1 MRQLFRG
8 SNLHVQALT
17 FDLLVAYCADSL
29 CFFVVFGE
37 PVPIEVNCALGLD
50 AWKRWS
56 GGLLTI
62 KQLMVRFLKY
72 GFHASFPCVV
82 CSHSRE
88 CLLRQKVLVQSP
100 QPFERAT
107 VNHSTKEPAS
117 TLKPP
122 SKPLVN
128 RISKIFFNCLA
139 ALTLGYVLLLIP
151 ESHPPFPKGA
161 GKRPFVWNLNAFWSS
176 LEQQFNQNR
185 TAGCSGLE
193 TQLSAALSENN
204 RLLELI
210 ATKPLGPADPLF
222 TSLETNLF
230 NLAPLAAACP
240 ARLHDYIELVTR
252 TRAEVKRQSQSWD
265 SNAPSTRDRIYRLLF
280 GSRLALEEVMLQ
292 APANLDMPPAILG
305 TNEPSQTP
313 ALKIFGVTVHS
324 GDILVSRGGAPTS
337 ALIARGND
345 YPGNFS
351 HVALLHI
358 DDKTAQASLIESHIE
373 SGVGVSSLEK
383 YLEDKKLRI
392 MVLRLR
398 SNLPELLQDPMLPHR
413 VATAALQSAKGTH
426 IPYDFAMD
434 CRDHASQFCSEV
446 VSAAYEEAG
455 IRLWQ
460 GSTFIS
466 SPTVTAWLGSVGV
479 RHFETQEPA
488 DLEYDPQVTVVAE
501 WRDRS
506 TLLKAHIDDAV
517 TDVMLQQASPG
528 EPLDYQLLLLPPSR
542 LAKAYSFVLNLFGKP
557 GPVPEGMSA
566 TTALRV
572 KKYRSS
578 HDAIAARVLSLSDKF
593 RQTQG
598 YTPPYW
604 KLIELTRQATAQT
617 GKRS

>member
-1 MRQLFRG
+1 MC
-8 SNLHVQALT
+8 
-17 FDLLVAYCADSL
+17 YCS
-29 CFFVVFGE
+29 
-37 PVPIEVNCALGLD
+37 
-50 AWKRWS
+50 
-56 GGLLTI
+56 
-62 KQLMVRFLKY
+62 
-72 GFHASFPCVV
+72 
-82 CSHSRE
+82 
-88 CLLRQKVLVQSP
+88 SP
-100 QPFERAT
+100 
-107 VNHSTKEPAS
+107 N
-117 TLKPP
+117 PP
-122 SKPLVN
+122 PL
-128 RISKIFFNCLA
+128 
-139 ALTLGYVLLLIP
+139 
-151 ESHPPFPKGA
+151 PKGA

-185 TAGCSGLE
+185 TTGCSGLE
-193 TQLSAALSENN
+193 AQLSAALSENN
-204 RLLELI
+204 RLLEVI
-210 ATKPLGPADPLF
+210 ATKSLGPADPLF

-265 SNAPSTRDRIYRLLF
+265 SNDSSTRDRIYRLLF
-280 GSRLALEEVMLQ
+280 GSRIALEEVMLQ
-292 APANLDMPPAILG
+292 TPAELDIPSAIIEA
-305 TNEPSQTP
+305 NEPSQTP
-313 ALKIFGVTVHS
+313 SLKILGVTVHS

-358 DDKTAQASLIESHIE
+358 DQKSGQASLIESHIE
-373 SGVGVSSLEK
+373 SGVGVSSLET
-383 YLEDKKLRI
+383 YLKDKKLRI

-434 CRDHASQFCSEV
+434 YRDHAAQFCSEV
-446 VSAAYEEAG
+446 VSAAYEKAG
-455 IRLWQ
+455 IHLWR
-460 GSTFIS
+460 GLTFIS
-466 SPTVTAWLGSVGV
+466 SPAVTAWLGSVGV
-479 RHFETQEPA
+479 RYFETQEPA

-506 TLLKAHIDDAV
+506 TLFKAHVDDAV
-517 TDVMLQQASPG
+517 TDVMLEQASPSQ
-528 EPLDYQLLLLPPSR
+528 PLDYQLFLLPPSR

-572 KKYRSS
+572 KRYRST
-578 HDAIAARVLSLSDKF
+578 HDTIAAHVLSLSDNF
-593 RQTQG
+593 RKTQG

-604 KLIELTRQATAQT
+604 KLIELTRQATAQP
-617 GKRS
+617 KP